1 MMEETGAIGTLLAV
15 FILLTSYK
23 GFQDKDFEEE
33 NIFDVDRI
41 LLDKEYRRMLTS
53 GFLHANWYHLLFNL
67 VGLLSFS
74 AEIEALFGPWKFLL
88 LYFTSLIGG
97 NLLALYVHR
106 NHGDYRALGASGAI
120 SGVIFASIILDP
132 GGSISFI
139 FIPIQFKAW
148 WIGVAFVLFSIFGI
162 KSQKDNIG
170 HEAHLG
176 GAIVGM
182 LLTVILYPIILQ
194 MHLWVFALLFIPSVL
209 FIILIVRKPE
219 VLLISNYFGK
229 EFNKVKDRVRYE
241 QMKADE
247 VPDPEDELNRILE
260 KIGKK
265 GMESLTAYEIQFLNE
280 HSS

>member
-1 MMEETGAIGTLLAV
+1 MEETGAVGTLLAV

-33 NIFDVDRI
+33 YIFDVDRI
-41 LLDKEYRRMLTS
+41 LIDKEYRRMLSS

-74 AEIEALFGPWKFLL
+74 AEIEALFGIWKFLL

-120 SGVIFASIILDP
+120 SGVIFSSIILDP
-132 GGSISFI
+132 AGSISFI

-162 KSQKDNIG
+162 KSQSGNIG

-182 LLTVILYPIILQ
+182 LITVILYPIILQ

-209 FIILIVRKPE
+209 FIILIIRKPE

-229 EFNKVKDRVRYE
+229 EFNKVKERVRYE

>member
-33 NIFDVDRI
+33 YIFDVDRI
-41 LLDKEYRRMLTS
+41 LIDKEYRRMLSS

-67 VGLLSFS
+67 IALLSFS
-74 AEIEALFGPWKFLL
+74 AEIEALFGTWKFLL
-88 LYFTSLIGG
+88 LYFTSLVGG

-120 SGVIFASIILDP
+120 SGVIFSSIILDP

-162 KSQKDNIG
+162 KSQRDNIG

-182 LLTVILYPIILQ
+182 LITVILYPIILQ
-194 MHLWVFALLFIPSVL
+194 MNLWVFALLFIPSVL

-219 VLLISNYFGK
+219 VLMISNYFGK
-229 EFNKVKDRVRYE
+229 EFNKVRDRVRYE

>member
-1 MMEETGAIGTLLAV
+1 MEETGAVGTLLAV

-33 NIFDVDRI
+33 YIFDVDRI
-41 LLDKEYRRMLTS
+41 LIDKEYRRMLSS

-74 AEIEALFGPWKFLL
+74 AEIEALFGIWKFLL

-120 SGVIFASIILDP
+120 SGVIFSSIILDP
-132 GGSISFI
+132 AGSISFI

-162 KSQKDNIG
+162 KSQSGNIG

-182 LLTVILYPIILQ
+182 LITVILYPIILQ

-209 FIILIVRKPE
+209 FIILIIRKPE

-229 EFNKVKDRVRYE
+229 EFNKVKERVRYE
-241 QMKADE
+241 QM
-247 VPDPEDELNRILE
+247 L
-260 KIGKK
+260 
-265 GMESLTAYEIQFLNE
+265 SLI
-280 HSS
+280 HI

>member
-33 NIFDVDRI
+33 YIFDVDRI
-41 LLDKEYRRMLTS
+41 LIDKEYRRMLSS

-67 VGLLSFS
+67 IGLLSFS
-74 AEIEALFGPWKFLL
+74 AEIEALFGTWKFLL

-120 SGVIFASIILDP
+120 SGVIFSSIILDP

-162 KSQKDNIG
+162 KSQRDNIG

-182 LLTVILYPIILQ
+182 LITVILYPIILQ
-194 MHLWVFALLFIPSVL
+194 MNLWVFALLFIPSVL

-219 VLLISNYFGK
+219 VLMISNYFGK
-229 EFNKVKDRVRYE
+229 EFNKVRDRVRYE

-280 HSS
+280 HSG

>member
-1 MMEETGAIGTLLAV
+1 MEETGAIGTLLAV
-15 FILLTSYK
+15 LILLTSYK

-33 NIFDVDRI
+33 YIFDVDRI
-41 LLDKEYRRMLTS
+41 LIDKEYRRMLSS

-74 AEIEALFGPWKFLL
+74 AEIEALFGIWKFLL
-88 LYFTSLIGG
+88 LYFASLIGG

-120 SGVIFASIILDP
+120 SGVIFSSIILDP

-162 KSQKDNIG
+162 KSQNDNIG

-182 LLTVILYPIILQ
+182 LITVILYPIILE
-194 MHLWVFALLFIPSVL
+194 MHLWVFALLFIPSIL